1 MSLSSDLVVRDPSP
15 SPVRRGQF
23 AALDPSGR
31 LVAVTDSLGRVVV
44 VDALAR
50 HVIRLF
56 KGYRAAQVRAA
67 GLPCVASVCT
77 CGVSVAVRA
86 EALILFRC
94 MHGT

>member
-1 MSLSSDLVVRDPSP
+1 VSLSSDLVVRDPSP

-67 GLPCVASVCT
+67 GLAMCCVCVHLGWVLGGQGGRPQPSW
-77 CGVSVAVRA
+77 VSA
-86 EALILFRC
+86 
-94 MHGT
+94 